1 MPYCLFLLYNY
12 AWEHILKKRLNIL
25 IHKINNLKQLDKYI
39 LKQVIEMFIMG
50 VLVFTSIIFASD
62 TFITLIKQISMYGI
76 PFKIAF
82 LIIILH
88 LPSVFVMTIP
98 MGVLLATVMTLNGL
112 SLSSEITVMRAC
124 GISINRIA
132 KPIFIFAIV
141 MACLSFVVNET
152 VVPVMTKQSTDLAL
166 YAFSKKNIPEGK
178 ENFTFKEVKDS
189 GTLKRLFYVADCMG
203 GKLHNITV
211 LDASKD
217 STIQIL
223 QAREGE
229 TTEEGWKFQKGAI
242 YTVTNNGKAFDTTLF
257 DDTTV
262 KFGMDLTD
270 EMNRNLANEHNFIQL
285 LKFLLT
291 TDSPDKRELSV
302 SLFDKIAL
310 PLTTIVLVLIGVPL
324 AITPPRV
331 RYNRGFLFSIL
342 IIFAYYLIRA
352 LSISFGEAG
361 SLPVALAA
369 FMPDIILTVIGIGLY
384 YRKVYTIC

>member
-1 MPYCLFLLYNY
+1 MNNPVKKLYND
-12 AWEHILKKRLNIL
+12 IKNMKL
-25 IHKINNLKQLDKYI
+25 LDKYI
-39 LKQVIEMFIMG
+39 LKSVIEMFIMG

-82 LIIILH
+82 IIIILH

-112 SLSSEITVMRAC
+112 CLSSEITVMRAC
-124 GISINRIA
+124 GIGLNRIA

-141 MACLSFVVNET
+141 MSFVSFILNET
-152 VVPVMTKQSTDLAL
+152 VVPVMTKQSTNLAI
-166 YAFSKKNIPEGK
+166 YAFGQKNIPEGK
-178 ENFTFKEVKDS
+178 HNFTFKEVKEG
-189 GTLKRLFYVADCMG
+189 GTLKRLFYVGDCTN
-203 GKLHNITV
+203 KVLHNITV

-217 STIQIL
+217 DTIQIL
-223 QAREGE
+223 QAREGK
-229 TTEEGWKFQKGAI
+229 TSPLGWNFQKGAI
-242 YTVTNNGKAFDTTLF
+242 YTITDSGKTLDTALFNDTNI
-257 DDTTV
+257 V
-262 KFGMDLTD
+262 FGMDLSK
-270 EMNRNLANEHNFIQL
+270 EMDKNLANEHNFIQL
-285 LKFLLT
+285 LKFLAKS
-291 TDSPDKRELSV
+291 DRPDKRELEIN
-302 SLFDKIAL
+302 LFDKIAL

-324 AITPPRV
+324 SITPPRV

-361 SLPVALAA
+361 SLIPILAA
-369 FMPDIILTVIGIGLY
+369 FMPNIILTIAGIGLY

>member
-1 MPYCLFLLYNY
+1 M
-12 AWEHILKKRLNIL
+12 R
-25 IHKINNLKQLDKYI
+25 QLDKYI

-124 GISINRIA
+124 GIGINRIA
-132 KPIFIFAIV
+132 RPIFIFAII
-141 MACLSFVVNET
+141 MAFLGFMVNET

-189 GTLKRLFYVADCMG
+189 GLLKRLFYVGNCADG
-203 GKLHNITV
+203 TLHNITV

-217 STIQIL
+217 GTIQIL
-223 QAREGE
+223 QAREGD
-229 TTEEGWKFQKGAI
+229 TAEEGWKFQKGAI
-242 YTVTNNGKAFDTTLF
+242 YTVTNRGKALDTTLF
-257 DDTTV
+257 EDTII
-262 KFGMDLTD
+262 KFGMDLSN
-270 EMNRNLANEHNFIQL
+270 EMNRNIADEHNFIQL
-285 LKFLLT
+285 CKLLT
-291 TDSPDKRELSV
+291 NPDVEDRTWLSI

-310 PLTTIVLVLIGVPL
+310 PLTTVVFVLIGVPL

-342 IIFAYYLIRA
+342 IIFGYYLVRA

-361 SLPVALAA
+361 SLTPALAA
-369 FMPDIILTVIGIGLY
+369 FMPDIVLAIVGVGLY

>member
-1 MPYCLFLLYNY
+1 MNKFLKNIIYKLR
-12 AWEHILKKRLNIL
+12 HLKL
-25 IHKINNLKQLDKYI
+25 LDKYI

-124 GISINRIA
+124 GMGINRIA
-132 KPIFIFAIV
+132 KPIFIFAII
-141 MACLSFVVNET
+141 MAFLSFFINET

-178 ENFTFKEVKDS
+178 ENFTFKEVKDG
-189 GTLKRLFYVADCMG
+189 GTLKRLFYVGNCEDMM
-203 GKLHNITV
+203 LHNITV

-217 STIQIL
+217 GTIQIL

-229 TTEEGWKFQKGAI
+229 TTEEGWKFRKGAI
-242 YTVTNNGKAFDTTLF
+242 YTVTNKGKALDTTMF
-257 DDTTV
+257 ENTTIR
-262 KFGMDLTD
+262 FGMDLSQ
-270 EMNRNLANEHNFIQL
+270 EMNRNIASEHNFMQL
-285 LKFLLT
+285 CKLLAN
-291 TDSPDKRELSV
+291 PDTPDRKWLSI

-310 PLTTIVLVLIGVPL
+310 PLTTVVLVLIGVPL

-361 SLPVALAA
+361 SLVPSLAA
-369 FMPDIILTVIGIGLY
+369 FMPDIILTIIGVGLY

>member
-1 MPYCLFLLYNY
+1 M
-12 AWEHILKKRLNIL
+12 KKRLRLL
-25 IHKINNLKQLDKYI
+25 IYQLKHMKKLDKYI

-124 GISINRIA
+124 GIGINRIA
-132 KPIFIFAIV
+132 KPIFIFAII
-141 MACLSFVVNET
+141 MACLSFIVNET

-178 ENFTFKEVKDS
+178 ENFTFKEVKDGGS
-189 GTLKRLFYVADCMG
+189 LKRLFYVANCTKGM
-203 GKLHNITV
+203 LHNITV

-217 STIQIL
+217 GTIQIL
-223 QAREGE
+223 QAREGG

-242 YTVTNNGKAFDTTLF
+242 YTVTNNGKALDTTLF

-262 KFGMDLTD
+262 KFGMDLSN

-285 LKFLLT
+285 VKFLAKSDT
-291 TDSPDKRELSV
+291 PDRRYLSI

-310 PLTTIVLVLIGVPL
+310 PLTTVVLVLIGVPL

-369 FMPDIILTVIGIGLY
+369 FMPDIVLTIIGIGLY